1 MNYSCKLAIYF
12 VVELAKELQEK
23 RLKLEADIMPSL
35 ESRLR
40 KMDDVNQI
48 FSDIQRALT
57 EWYAT
62 RTIQKVI

>member
-1 MNYSCKLAIYF
+1 LTINL

-40 KMDDVNQI
+40 KMEDVNQI
-48 FSDIQRALT
+48 FGDIQRALT
-57 EWYAT
+57 EWYKM
-62 RTIQKVI
+62 RSLQN